1 MARIAGHYVPAS
13 GVLLFAAEAA
23 VIAAAARAG
32 FFVGGDSQ
40 GHVVAVAVAC
50 AVGLQ
55 LAFYWADLY
64 DVRVAAD
71 DSRKGR
77 RLLFALGATFAVA
90 APVTLVA
97 PVELRGALT
106 FALAGAGVGAAAL
119 RAIAPWDP
127 LRTRLMIVGNGRA
140 LDTLLT
146 ELRHSHDVVL
156 GVERDASVDLVT
168 RARQGN
174 AQVVVTAFDDDSFGV
189 PAQTL
194 LACRFAGIEVVE
206 AMAYVQRTRRKVPI
220 ELIRPEALVYDD
232 GFTPGLAS
240 VLGHRAI
247 SLVVGGLIAL
257 IFAPVAAAVALAIRL
272 DSRGPIIYRQT
283 RVGRGGKRF
292 TMLKFRTMRVDAE
305 KGTGAVWARKN
316 DPRVTRVG
324 AFLRRTRL
332 DELPQLH
339 NVLRGDMDLVG
350 PRPERP
356 ELIATLANAI
366 PFYEVRHLVRPGL
379 TGWAQIG
386 YPYGASVED
395 ARQKLAYDIYY
406 VKHAS
411 PLLDLI
417 VLFHTAK
424 VVIMGR
430 GAR

>member
-292 TMLKFRTMRVDAE
+292 TMLKFRTMKVDAE

>member
-32 FFVGGDSQ
+32 FAFGGDSQ

-50 AVGLQ
+50 AVALQ

-64 DVRVAAD
+64 DVRVAAHD
-71 DSRKGR
+71 ARQGR
-77 RLLFALGATFAVA
+77 RLLFALGATFAIA

-97 PVELRGALT
+97 PVELRAAVS

-119 RAIAPWDP
+119 RALAPWDP
-127 LRTRLMIVGNGRA
+127 LRTRLLITGSGRA
-140 LDTLLT
+140 LDTVLG
-146 ELRHSHDVVL
+146 ELRASHDIVL
-156 GVERDASVDLVT
+156 GVERDPSVDLVT
-168 RARQGN
+168 RARQAG
-174 AQVVVTAFDDDSFGV
+174 AQVVVTAFDEDTFGV
-189 PAQTL
+189 PPQML

-220 ELIRPEALVYDD
+220 ELIRPEALIYDD

-240 VLGHRAI
+240 KAGHRAI

-257 IFAPVAAAVALAIRL
+257 VFAPVAALVALAIRL
-272 DSRGPIIYRQT
+272 DSAGPILYRQV
-283 RVGRGGKRF
+283 RVGRGGKKF
-292 TMLKFRTMRVDAE
+292 TMWKFRTMKVDAE

-324 AFLRRTRL
+324 GFLRRTRL
-332 DELPQLH
+332 DELPQLV

-356 ELIATLANAI
+356 ELIATLTRAI

-386 YPYGASVED
+386 YPYGASIED

>member
-1 MARIAGHYVPAS
+1 
-13 GVLLFAAEAA
+13 
-23 VIAAAARAG
+23 
-32 FFVGGDSQ
+32 
-40 GHVVAVAVAC
+40 
-50 AVGLQ
+50 
-55 LAFYWADLY
+55 
-64 DVRVAAD
+64 
-71 DSRKGR
+71 
-77 RLLFALGATFAVA
+77 
-90 APVTLVA
+90 
-97 PVELRGALT
+97 
-106 FALAGAGVGAAAL
+106 
-119 RAIAPWDP
+119 
-127 LRTRLMIVGNGRA
+127 
-140 LDTLLT
+140 
-146 ELRHSHDVVL
+146 
-156 GVERDASVDLVT
+156 
-168 RARQGN
+168 
-174 AQVVVTAFDDDSFGV
+174 
-189 PAQTL
+189 
-194 LACRFAGIEVVE
+194 
-206 AMAYVQRTRRKVPI
+206 
-220 ELIRPEALVYDD
+220 
-232 GFTPGLAS
+232 
-240 VLGHRAI
+240 
-247 SLVVGGLIAL
+247 
-257 IFAPVAAAVALAIRL
+257 
-272 DSRGPIIYRQT
+272 
-283 RVGRGGKRF
+283 
-292 TMLKFRTMRVDAE
+292 MRVDAE

-356 ELIATLANAI
+356 ELIATLAKAI

>member
-1 MARIAGHYVPAS
+1 
-13 GVLLFAAEAA
+13 
-23 VIAAAARAG
+23 
-32 FFVGGDSQ
+32 
-40 GHVVAVAVAC
+40 
-50 AVGLQ
+50 
-55 LAFYWADLY
+55 
-64 DVRVAAD
+64 
-71 DSRKGR
+71 
-77 RLLFALGATFAVA
+77 
-90 APVTLVA
+90 
-97 PVELRGALT
+97 
-106 FALAGAGVGAAAL
+106 
-119 RAIAPWDP
+119 
-127 LRTRLMIVGNGRA
+127 
-140 LDTLLT
+140 
-146 ELRHSHDVVL
+146 
-156 GVERDASVDLVT
+156 
-168 RARQGN
+168 
-174 AQVVVTAFDDDSFGV
+174 
-189 PAQTL
+189 
-194 LACRFAGIEVVE
+194 
-206 AMAYVQRTRRKVPI
+206 
-220 ELIRPEALVYDD
+220 
-232 GFTPGLAS
+232 
-240 VLGHRAI
+240 
-247 SLVVGGLIAL
+247 
-257 IFAPVAAAVALAIRL
+257 
-272 DSRGPIIYRQT
+272 
-283 RVGRGGKRF
+283 
-292 TMLKFRTMRVDAE
+292 MLKFRTMRVDAE

>member
-1 MARIAGHYVPAS
+1 MARIAGHYVPAT

-32 FFVGGDSQ
+32 FAFGGDSH
-40 GHVVAVAVAC
+40 GPVLAASVTC
-50 AVGLQ
+50 AVVLQ
-55 LAFYWADLY
+55 LALYWADLY
-64 DVRVAAD
+64 DVRVAAGD
-71 DSRKGR
+71 AQRGQ
-77 RLLFALGATFAVA
+77 RLLFALGATFAIA
-90 APVTLVA
+90 APATLLA
-97 PVELRGALT
+97 PPGLRAEVS

-119 RAIAPWDP
+119 RALAPWNP
-127 LRTRLMIVGNGRA
+127 LRTRLMVVGNGRA

-146 ELRHSHDVVL
+146 ELSASEDILL
-156 GVERDASVDLVT
+156 GVERDPAVDLVT
-168 RARQGN
+168 RARQAG
-174 AQVVVTAFDDDSFGV
+174 AQVIVTAFDDDSFGV
-189 PAQTL
+189 PAATL

-232 GFTPGLAS
+232 GFTPSLAS
-240 VLGHRAI
+240 KIGHRAI
-247 SLVVGGLIAL
+247 SLTVGGLLAL
-257 IFAPVAAAVALAIRL
+257 GFFPVAALVALAIRL
-272 DSRGPIIYRQT
+272 DSPGPIFYRQV

-292 TMLKFRTMRVDAE
+292 TIWKFRTMRVDAE
-305 KGTGAVWARKN
+305 KGTGAVWARRN

-324 AFLRRTRL
+324 GFLRRTRL
-332 DELPQLH
+332 DELPQLL
-339 NVLRGDMDLVG
+339 NVLAGDMDLVG

-356 ELIATLANAI
+356 ELIATLVKAI

-386 YPYGASVED
+386 YPYGASIED

>member
-90 APVTLVA
+90 APVTLMA

>member
-356 ELIATLANAI
+356 ELIAMLANAI